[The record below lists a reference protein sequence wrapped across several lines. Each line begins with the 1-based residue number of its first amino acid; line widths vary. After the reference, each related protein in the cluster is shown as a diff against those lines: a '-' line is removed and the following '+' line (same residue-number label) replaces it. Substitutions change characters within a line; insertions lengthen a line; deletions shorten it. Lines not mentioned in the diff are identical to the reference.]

1 MTYTKL
7 PITKIQIS
15 EANPRKAFD
24 EDSILGLAQSI
35 KTDGLLQNLIVGK
48 AKGKKKLHPIIC
60 GERRFRAISHL
71 VENGD
76 LPKDYGVTVEIKDD
90 LDADTALR
98 IATMENIQ
106 RQDLTPL
113 EEAQAL
119 TKLVQ
124 DGEKLDDIVAQT
136 GLSAHTVRRR
146 LVLMQLS
153 ETVKECLETGEITLS
168 QAEALSVGT
177 FEEQERCLNMAKSGY
192 WDAEDIKDRI
202 LGDLPTLS
210 MAIFERELY
219 TGEYTTDLLGED
231 DNTYFNDAEQFF
243 ELQKQAAEELAESYR
258 EKADWVEFIEGYFS
272 SWQYDRA
279 ENGET
284 GGVIVSLSAS
294 GAVEVHEGLIKTKAD
309 EDTANS
315 LKEKPKATYPT
326 PLRRYMAMHKSV
338 AVQSALIENPRV
350 AKQLAVAHKLYRFK
364 NHDCLSYFEQEET
377 TSPALI
383 IINEQAKAL
392 LAHFGHNAEDA
403 TWRDLGYLFNYDL
416 ENAYKAAK
424 DLSDDVLE
432 SLLVTLDA
440 LEFGQLFTDQ
450 LDTYEG
456 SIFNQVAQDLRVDMR
471 NYWRPDEA
479 FLKRRNKVQLQQIV
493 TDAGCFQKFGNVAGY
508 KKKELVTS
516 MSKHFQQV
524 LTLESP
530 NADELKATFWIPEAM
545 AFPAIDPDAKQAEQD
560 EVLEETN
567 EDYQEAA

>member
-7 PITKIQIS
+7 PITKIQVS
-15 EANPRKAFD
+15 DANPRKAFD

-76 LPKDYGVTVEIKDD
+76 LPKDYEVTVEIKDD

-168 QAEALSVGT
+168 QAEALSIGT

-231 DNTYFNDAEQFF
+231 DSTYFNDAEQFF
-243 ELQKQAAEELAESYR
+243 ELQKQAAEELVESYR
-258 EKADWVEFIEGYFS
+258 EKVDWVEFVEGYFS
-272 SWQYDRA
+272 AWQYGRA
-279 ENGET
+279 EEGET

-309 EDTANS
+309 EGTANS
-315 LKEKPKATYPT
+315 LKVKPKATYPT
-326 PLRRYMAMHKSV
+326 PLRRYMAMHKSIT
-338 AVQSALIENPRV
+338 VQSALIENPRV
-350 AKQLAVAHKLYRFK
+350 AKQLAVANKLYRFK

-377 TSPALI
+377 TSPALA

-392 LAHFGHNAEDA
+392 LAHFGHDSEDA

-416 ENAYKAAK
+416 EDAYKAVK

-440 LEFGQLFTDQ
+440 LEFGQLFCDQ

-493 TDAGCFQKFGNVAGY
+493 TEAGCFQKFGNVAGY

-516 MSKHFQQV
+516 MSKHFQHV

-530 NADELKATFWIPEAM
+530 SEDELKATFWIPEAM
-545 AFPAIDPDAKQAEQD
+545 AFPAIDPDVKQVEQD
-560 EVLEETN
+560 ETLDDTA
-567 EDYQEAA
+567 EDFKEAA

>member
-7 PITKIQIS
+7 PITKIQVS
-15 EANPRKAFD
+15 DANPRKAFD

-76 LPKDYGVTVEIKDD
+76 LPKDYEVTVEIKDD

-168 QAEALSVGT
+168 QAEALSIVT

-231 DNTYFNDAEQFF
+231 DSTYFNDAEQFF
-243 ELQKQAAEELAESYR
+243 ELQKQAAEELVESYR
-258 EKADWVEFIEGYFS
+258 EKVDWVEFVEGYFS
-272 SWQYDRA
+272 AWQYGRA
-279 ENGET
+279 EEGET

-309 EDTANS
+309 EGTANS
-315 LKEKPKATYPT
+315 LKVKPKATYPT
-326 PLRRYMAMHKSV
+326 PLRRYMAMHKSIT
-338 AVQSALIENPRV
+338 VQSALIENPRV
-350 AKQLAVAHKLYRFK
+350 AKQLAVANKLYRFK

-377 TSPALI
+377 TSPALA

-392 LAHFGHNAEDA
+392 LAHFGHDSEDA

-416 ENAYKAAK
+416 EDAYKAVK

-440 LEFGQLFTDQ
+440 LEFGQLFCDQ

-493 TDAGCFQKFGNVAGY
+493 TEAGCFQKFGNVAGY

-516 MSKHFQQV
+516 MSKHFQHV

-530 NADELKATFWIPEAM
+530 SEDELKATFWIPEAM
-545 AFPAIDPDAKQAEQD
+545 AFPAIDPDVKQVEQD
-560 EVLEETN
+560 ETLDDTA
-567 EDYQEAA
+567 EDFKEAA

>member
-7 PITKIQIS
+7 PITKIQVS
-15 EANPRKAFD
+15 DANPRKAFD

-76 LPKDYGVTVEIKDD
+76 FPKDYEVTVEIKDD

-202 LGDLPTLS
+202 LGDLPALS

-219 TGEYTTDLLGED
+219 TGDYTTDLLGED

-243 ELQKQAAEELAESYR
+243 ELQKQAAEELADSYR
-258 EKADWVEFIEGYFS
+258 EKADWVEFVEGYFS
-272 SWQYDRA
+272 AWQYGRA
-279 ENGET
+279 EEGET

-309 EDTANS
+309 EGTANS
-315 LKEKPKATYPT
+315 LKVKPKAIYPT
-326 PLRRYMAMHKSV
+326 PLRRYMAMHKSI

-350 AKQLAVAHKLYRFK
+350 AKQLAVANKLYRFK
-364 NHDCLSYFEQEET
+364 NHDCLSYFEQEDT
-377 TSPALI
+377 TSPALA

-392 LAHFGHNAEDA
+392 LAHFGHDSEDA

-416 ENAYKAAK
+416 EDAYKAVK

-432 SLLVTLDA
+432 SLLVALDA
-440 LEFGQLFTDQ
+440 LEFGQLFCEQ

-479 FLKRRNKVQLQQIV
+479 FLKRRNKMQLQQIV

-508 KKKELVTS
+508 KKKELVAS
-516 MSKHFQQV
+516 MSKHFQHV

-530 NADELKATFWIPEAM
+530 NEDELKATFWIPEAM
-545 AFPAIDPDAKQAEQD
+545 AFPAIDPDAKQVEQD
-560 EVLEETN
+560 EILDDN
-567 EDYQEAA
+567 AEDIKEAA

>member
-76 LPKDYGVTVEIKDD
+76 LPKDYEVTVEIKDD

-98 IATMENIQ
+98 IATMENVQ

-258 EKADWVEFIEGYFS
+258 EKADWVEFVEGYFS
-272 SWQYDRA
+272 SWQYGRA
-279 ENGET
+279 EDGET

-294 GAVEVHEGLIKTKAD
+294 GAVEVHAGLIKTKAD

-350 AKQLAVAHKLYRFK
+350 AKQLAVANKLYRFK

-392 LAHFGHNAEDA
+392 LAQFGHNAEDA

-416 ENAYKAAK
+416 ENAYKAVK

>member
-15 EANPRKAFD
+15 DANPRKAFD
-24 EDSILGLAQSI
+24 EDSIIGLAQSI

-76 LPKDYGVTVEIKDD
+76 FPKDYEVTVEIKND

-153 ETVKECLETGEITLS
+153 ETVKDCLETGEITLS

-177 FEEQERCLNMAKSGY
+177 YEEQERCLNMAKSGY

-231 DNTYFNDAEQFF
+231 DNTYFNDSEQFF

-258 EKADWVEFIEGYFS
+258 EKADWVEFVEGYFS
-272 SWQYDRA
+272 SWQYGRA
-279 ENGET
+279 EDGET

-350 AKQLAVAHKLYRFK
+350 AKQLAVANKLYRFK

-392 LAHFGHNAEDA
+392 LAHFGHNAEDV

-416 ENAYKAAK
+416 ENAYKAVK

-450 LDTYEG
+450 LDTYED

-516 MSKHFQQV
+516 MSKHFQHV

-545 AFPAIDPDAKQAEQD
+545 AFPAIDPDAKQVEQD
-560 EVLEETN
+560 ESLEETN

>member
-48 AKGKKKLHPIIC
+48 AKGKKKLYPIIC

-76 LPKDYGVTVEIKDD
+76 FPKDYEVTVEIKDD

-177 FEEQERCLNMAKSGY
+177 YEEQERCLNMAKSGY

-258 EKADWVEFIEGYFS
+258 EKADWVEFVEGYFS

-279 ENGET
+279 EDGET

-350 AKQLAVAHKLYRFK
+350 AKQLAVANKLYRFK

-377 TSPALI
+377 SSPALI

-392 LAHFGHNAEDA
+392 LAHFGDNAEDA

-416 ENAYKAAK
+416 EKAFKAVK

-450 LDTYEG
+450 LDTYED

-530 NADELKATFWIPEAM
+530 NAEELKATFWIPEAM
-545 AFPAIDPDAKQAEQD
+545 AFPAIDPDAKQAEQG
-560 EVLEETN
+560 EALEETN

>member
-7 PITKIQIS
+7 PITKIQVS
-15 EANPRKAFD
+15 DANPRKAFD
-24 EDSILGLAQSI
+24 DDSIIGLAQSI

-60 GERRFRAISHL
+60 GERRFRAISLL

-76 LPKDYGVTVEIKDD
+76 LPKDYEVTVEIKDD

-243 ELQKQAAEELAESYR
+243 DLQKQAAEELAESYR
-258 EKADWVEFIEGYFS
+258 EKADWVEFVESYFS
-272 SWQYDRA
+272 AWQYGRA
-279 ENGET
+279 EEGET

-309 EDTANS
+309 EGTANS
-315 LKEKPKATYPT
+315 LKVKPKATYP
-326 PLRRYMAMHKSV
+326 
-338 AVQSALIENPRV
+338 
-350 AKQLAVAHKLYRFK
+350 
-364 NHDCLSYFEQEET
+364 
-377 TSPALI
+377 
-383 IINEQAKAL
+383 
-392 LAHFGHNAEDA
+392 
-403 TWRDLGYLFNYDL
+403 
-416 ENAYKAAK
+416 
-424 DLSDDVLE
+424 
-432 SLLVTLDA
+432 SLLV
-440 LEFGQLFTDQ
+440 
-450 LDTYEG
+450 
-456 SIFNQVAQDLRVDMR
+456 RV
-471 NYWRPDEA
+471 N
-479 FLKRRNKVQLQQIV
+479 
-493 TDAGCFQKFGNVAGY
+493 
-508 KKKELVTS
+508 
-516 MSKHFQQV
+516 
-524 LTLESP
+524 
-530 NADELKATFWIPEAM
+530 
-545 AFPAIDPDAKQAEQD
+545 
-560 EVLEETN
+560 
-567 EDYQEAA
+567 

>member
-48 AKGKKKLHPIIC
+48 ARGKKKLHPIIC

-76 LPKDYGVTVEIKDD
+76 LPKDYEVTVEIKDD

-168 QAEALSVGT
+168 QAEALSIGT

-231 DNTYFNDAEQFF
+231 DSTYFNDAEQFF
-243 ELQKQAAEELAESYR
+243 ELQKQAAEELVESYR
-258 EKADWVEFIEGYFS
+258 EKVDWVEFVEGYFS
-272 SWQYDRA
+272 AWQYGRA
-279 ENGET
+279 EEGET

-309 EDTANS
+309 EGTANS
-315 LKEKPKATYPT
+315 LKVKPKATYPT
-326 PLRRYMAMHKSV
+326 PLRRYMAMHKSIT
-338 AVQSALIENPRV
+338 VQSALIENPRV
-350 AKQLAVAHKLYRFK
+350 AKQLAVANKLYRFK

-377 TSPALI
+377 TSPALA

-392 LAHFGHNAEDA
+392 LAHFGHDSEDA

-416 ENAYKAAK
+416 EDAYKAVK

-440 LEFGQLFTDQ
+440 LEFGQLFCDQ

-493 TDAGCFQKFGNVAGY
+493 TEAGCFQKFGNVAGY

-516 MSKHFQQV
+516 MSKHFQHV

-530 NADELKATFWIPEAM
+530 SEDELKATFWIPEAM
-545 AFPAIDPDAKQAEQD
+545 AFPAIDPDVKQVEQD
-560 EVLEETN
+560 ETLDDTA
-567 EDYQEAA
+567 EDFKEAA

>member
-1 MTYTKL
+1 
-7 PITKIQIS
+7 
-15 EANPRKAFD
+15 
-24 EDSILGLAQSI
+24 
-35 KTDGLLQNLIVGK
+35 
-48 AKGKKKLHPIIC
+48 
-60 GERRFRAISHL
+60 
-71 VENGD
+71 
-76 LPKDYGVTVEIKDD
+76 
-90 LDADTALR
+90 
-98 IATMENIQ
+98 
-106 RQDLTPL
+106 
-113 EEAQAL
+113 
-119 TKLVQ
+119 
-124 DGEKLDDIVAQT
+124 
-136 GLSAHTVRRR
+136 
-146 LVLMQLS
+146 MQLS

-177 FEEQERCLNMAKSGY
+177 YEEQERCLNMAKSGY

-258 EKADWVEFIEGYFS
+258 EKADWVEFVEGYFS

-279 ENGET
+279 EDGET

-350 AKQLAVAHKLYRFK
+350 AKQLAVANKLYRFK

-377 TSPALI
+377 SSPALI

-392 LAHFGHNAEDA
+392 LAHFGDNAEDA

-416 ENAYKAAK
+416 EKAFKAVK

-450 LDTYEG
+450 LDTYED

-530 NADELKATFWIPEAM
+530 NAEELKATFWIPEAM
-545 AFPAIDPDAKQAEQD
+545 AFPAIDPDAKQAEQG
-560 EVLEETN
+560 EALEETN

>member
-60 GERRFRAISHL
+60 GERRFRAICHL

-76 LPKDYGVTVEIKDD
+76 LSKDYEVTVEIKDD
-90 LDADTALR
+90 LDANTALR
-98 IATMENIQ
+98 IATIENIQ

-119 TKLVQ
+119 TELVQ

-153 ETVKECLETGEITLS
+153 DTVKECLETGEITLS
-168 QAEALSVGT
+168 QAEALSVGA

-258 EKADWVEFIEGYFS
+258 EKADWVEFLEGYFS
-272 SWQYDRA
+272 SWQYGRA
-279 ENGET
+279 EDGET

-350 AKQLAVAHKLYRFK
+350 AKQLAVANKLYRFK

-416 ENAYKAAK
+416 ENAYKAVK

-516 MSKHFQQV
+516 MSKHFQHV

-545 AFPAIDPDAKQAEQD
+545 AFPAIDPDAKQVEQD
-560 EVLEETN
+560 EALEETN

>member
-48 AKGKKKLHPIIC
+48 AKGKKKLYPIIC

-76 LPKDYGVTVEIKDD
+76 FPKDYEVTVEIKDD

-177 FEEQERCLNMAKSGY
+177 YEEQERCLNMAKSGY

-258 EKADWVEFIEGYFS
+258 EKADWVEFVEGYFS

-279 ENGET
+279 EDDET

-294 GAVEVHEGLIKTKAD
+294 VAVEVHEGLIKTKAD

-350 AKQLAVAHKLYRFK
+350 AKQLAVANKLYRFK

-377 TSPALI
+377 SSPALI

-392 LAHFGHNAEDA
+392 LAHFGDNAEDA

-416 ENAYKAAK
+416 EKAFKAVK

-450 LDTYEG
+450 LDTYED

-493 TDAGCFQKFGNVAGY
+493 TDSGCFQKFGNVAGY

-530 NADELKATFWIPEAM
+530 NAEELKATFWIPEAM
-545 AFPAIDPDAKQAEQD
+545 AFPAIDPDAKQAEQG
-560 EVLEETN
+560 EALEETN

>member
-7 PITKIQIS
+7 PITKIQVS
-15 EANPRKAFD
+15 DANPRKAFD

-76 LPKDYGVTVEIKDD
+76 FPKNYEVTVEIKDD

-98 IATMENIQ
+98 IATMENIH

-258 EKADWVEFIEGYFS
+258 EKADWVEFVESYFS
-272 SWQYDRA
+272 AWQYGRA
-279 ENGET
+279 EEGET

-309 EDTANS
+309 EGTANS
-315 LKEKPKATYPT
+315 LKVKPKATYPT
-326 PLRRYMAMHKSV
+326 PLRRYMAMHKSI

-350 AKQLAVAHKLYRFK
+350 AKQLAVANKLYRFK

-377 TSPALI
+377 TSPALA

-392 LAHFGHNAEDA
+392 LAHFGHDSEDA

-416 ENAYKAAK
+416 EDAYKAVK

-440 LEFGQLFTDQ
+440 LEFGQLFCDQ

-493 TDAGCFQKFGNVAGY
+493 TEAGCFQKFGNVAGY

-516 MSKHFQQV
+516 MSKHFQHV

-530 NADELKATFWIPEAM
+530 SEDELKATFWIPEAM
-545 AFPAIDPDAKQAEQD
+545 AFPAIDPDVKQVEQD
-560 EVLEETN
+560 ETLDDTA
-567 EDYQEAA
+567 EDFKEAA

>member
-7 PITKIQIS
+7 PITKIQVS
-15 EANPRKAFD
+15 DANPRKAFD

-76 LPKDYGVTVEIKDD
+76 LPKDYEVTVEIKDD

-177 FEEQERCLNMAKSGY
+177 YEEQERCLNMAKSGY

-258 EKADWVEFIEGYFS
+258 EKADWVEFVEGYFS

-279 ENGET
+279 EDGET

-350 AKQLAVAHKLYRFK
+350 AKQLAVANKLYRFK

-377 TSPALI
+377 SSPALI

-392 LAHFGHNAEDA
+392 LAHFGDNAEDA

-416 ENAYKAAK
+416 EKAFKAVK

-450 LDTYEG
+450 LDTYED

-530 NADELKATFWIPEAM
+530 NAEELKATFWIPEAM
-545 AFPAIDPDAKQAEQD
+545 AFPAIDPDAKQAEQG
-560 EVLEETN
+560 EALEETN

>member
-48 AKGKKKLHPIIC
+48 AKGKKKLYPIIC

-76 LPKDYGVTVEIKDD
+76 FPKDYEVTVEIKND

-153 ETVKECLETGEITLS
+153 DTVKECLETGEITLS
-168 QAEALSVGT
+168 QAEALSVGA

-258 EKADWVEFIEGYFS
+258 EKADWVEFLEGYFS
-272 SWQYDRA
+272 SWQYGRA
-279 ENGET
+279 EDGET

-350 AKQLAVAHKLYRFK
+350 AKQLAVANKLYRFK

-416 ENAYKAAK
+416 ENAYKAVK

-450 LDTYEG
+450 LDTYED

-530 NADELKATFWIPEAM
+530 NAEELKATFWIPEAM
-545 AFPAIDPDAKQAEQD
+545 AFPAIDPDAKQVEQD
-560 EVLEETN
+560 EALEETN

>member
-15 EANPRKAFD
+15 DANPRKAFD

-76 LPKDYGVTVEIKDD
+76 FPKDYEITVEIKDD

-177 FEEQERCLNMAKSGY
+177 YEEQERCLNMAKSGY

-258 EKADWVEFIEGYFS
+258 EKADWVEFVEGYFS
-272 SWQYDRA
+272 SWQYGRA
-279 ENGET
+279 EDGET

-338 AVQSALIENPRV
+338 AVQSALIESPRV
-350 AKQLAVAHKLYRFK
+350 AKQLAVANKLYRFK

-377 TSPALI
+377 TSPALA
-383 IINEQAKAL
+383 IINTQAKTL

-403 TWRDLGYLFNYDL
+403 TWRDFGYLFNYDL
-416 ENAYKAAK
+416 ENAYKAVK

-493 TDAGCFQKFGNVAGY
+493 TDSGCFQKFGNVAGY

-516 MSKHFQQV
+516 MSKHFQHV

-545 AFPAIDPDAKQAEQD
+545 AFPAIDPDAKQVEQD
-560 EVLEETN
+560 EALKETN
-567 EDYQEAA
+567 EDYREAA

>member
-48 AKGKKKLHPIIC
+48 AKGKKKLYPIIC

-76 LPKDYGVTVEIKDD
+76 FPKDYEVTVEIKDD

-177 FEEQERCLNMAKSGY
+177 YEEQERCLNMAKSGY

-258 EKADWVEFIEGYFS
+258 EKADWVEFVEGYFS

-279 ENGET
+279 EDDET

-350 AKQLAVAHKLYRFK
+350 AKQLAVANKLYRFK

-377 TSPALI
+377 SSPALI

-392 LAHFGHNAEDA
+392 LAHFGDNAEDA

-416 ENAYKAAK
+416 EKAFKAVK

-450 LDTYEG
+450 LDTYED

-530 NADELKATFWIPEAM
+530 NAEELKATFWIPEAM
-545 AFPAIDPDAKQAEQD
+545 AFPAIDPDAKQAEQG
-560 EVLEETN
+560 EALEETN

>member
-15 EANPRKAFD
+15 DANPRKAFD

-76 LPKDYGVTVEIKDD
+76 LPKDYEVTVEIKDD

-231 DNTYFNDAEQFF
+231 DNTYFNDSEQFF

-258 EKADWVEFIEGYFS
+258 EKADWVEFVEGYFS
-272 SWQYDRA
+272 SWQYGRA
-279 ENGET
+279 EDGET

-350 AKQLAVAHKLYRFK
+350 AKQLAVANKLYRFK

-416 ENAYKAAK
+416 ENAYKAVK

-524 LTLESP
+524 RTLESP

-545 AFPAIDPDAKQAEQD
+545 AFPAIDPDAKQVEQD
-560 EVLEETN
+560 EALEETN
-567 EDYQEAA
+567 EDYHEAA

>member
-48 AKGKKKLHPIIC
+48 ARGKKKLHPIIC

-76 LPKDYGVTVEIKDD
+76 LPKDYEVTVEIKDD

-177 FEEQERCLNMAKSGY
+177 YEEQERCLNMAKSGY

-258 EKADWVEFIEGYFS
+258 EKADWVEFVEGYFS
-272 SWQYDRA
+272 SWQYGRA
-279 ENGET
+279 EDGET

-315 LKEKPKATYPT
+315 LKEKPKATYPI

-350 AKQLAVAHKLYRFK
+350 AKQLAVANKLYRFK

-392 LAHFGHNAEDA
+392 LAHFGHNAEDV
-403 TWRDLGYLFNYDL
+403 TWRDLGYLFNYNL
-416 ENAYKAAK
+416 ENAYKAVK
-424 DLSDDVLE
+424 DLSDEVLE

-456 SIFNQVAQDLRVDMR
+456 SIFNQVAHDLRVDMR

-560 EVLEETN
+560 EVLEEVN

>member
-15 EANPRKAFD
+15 DANPRKAFD

-76 LPKDYGVTVEIKDD
+76 FPKDYEITVEIKDD

-177 FEEQERCLNMAKSGY
+177 YEEQERCLNMAKSGY

-258 EKADWVEFIEGYFS
+258 EKADWVEFVEGYFS
-272 SWQYDRA
+272 SWQYGRA
-279 ENGET
+279 EDGET

-326 PLRRYMAMHKSV
+326 RLRRYMAMHKSV
-338 AVQSALIENPRV
+338 VVQSALIENPRV
-350 AKQLAVAHKLYRFK
+350 AKQLAVANKLYRFK

-392 LAHFGHNAEDA
+392 LTHFGHDSEDA

-416 ENAYKAAK
+416 EDAYKAVK

-493 TDAGCFQKFGNVAGY
+493 TDSGCFQKFGNVAGY

-516 MSKHFQQV
+516 MSKHFQHV
-524 LTLESP
+524 LTLKSP

-545 AFPAIDPDAKQAEQD
+545 AFPAIDPDAKQVEQD
-560 EVLEETN
+560 EALKETN
-567 EDYQEAA
+567 EDYREAA

>member
-48 AKGKKKLHPIIC
+48 AKGKKKLYPIIC

-76 LPKDYGVTVEIKDD
+76 FPKDYEVTVEIKDD

-177 FEEQERCLNMAKSGY
+177 YEEQERCLNMAKSGY

-258 EKADWVEFIEGYFS
+258 EKADWVEFVEGYFS

-279 ENGET
+279 EDDET

-294 GAVEVHEGLIKTKAD
+294 VAVEVHEGLIKTKAD

-350 AKQLAVAHKLYRFK
+350 AKQLAVANKLYRFK

-377 TSPALI
+377 SSPALI

-392 LAHFGHNAEDA
+392 LAHFGDNAEDA

-416 ENAYKAAK
+416 EKAFKAVK

-450 LDTYEG
+450 LDTYED

-530 NADELKATFWIPEAM
+530 NAEELKATFWIPEAM
-545 AFPAIDPDAKQAEQD
+545 AFPAIDPDAKQAEQG
-560 EVLEETN
+560 EALEETN